1 MNKSIFNSTDNSEI
15 IRRINQ
21 LTPETQAQWGKMNVS
36 QMLYHCTRPLQ
47 AATGELKVKRGLVSF
62 LFGKMAKKKFTGEAM
77 FSKSLPTDKRFIAGD
92 TPHFEEEKQRLIAIL
107 TRFLQTGKTIIS
119 DEPHPFFGKLTA
131 DEWDIIQTKHLDHHL
146 NQFGV

>member
-1 MNKSIFNSTDNSEI
+1 MKSIFDPADHQTI
-15 IRRINQ
+15 IDRINK
-21 LTPETQAQWGKMNVS
+21 LTPETQPQWGKMNVS
-36 QMLYHCTRPLQ
+36 QMLYHCARPLQ

-62 LFGKMAKKKFTGEAM
+62 LFGKMAKKKFTGEAQ
-77 FSKSLPTDKRFIAGD
+77 FTKSLPTDKRFIAGS
-92 TPHFEEEKQRLIAIL
+92 TPDFNEEKQRLIGIL

-119 DEPHPFFGKLTA
+119 NEPHPFFGKLTA

>member
-1 MNKSIFNSTDNSEI
+1 MKSIFDPAHHQEI
-15 IRRINQ
+15 INRINK
-21 LTPETQAQWGKMNVS
+21 LTPDTQALWGKMNVS
-36 QMLYHCTRPLQ
+36 QMLYHCARPLQ

-77 FSKSLPTDKRFIAGD
+77 FSKSLPTDKRFIPTS
-92 TPHFEEEKQRLIAIL
+92 TPDFNEEKQRLVSIL
-107 TRFLQTGKTIIS
+107 TKFLQTGKSIIS